1 MERMRASKSPG
12 RQRQIDALL
21 QQTNRHEIDM
31 AARILTCLVRGSY
44 FDADAIKEAH
54 PRALELAYLHL
65 GDD

>member
-1 MERMRASKSPG
+1 MQRMRARKSPG
-12 RQRQIDALL
+12 RQRKIDALL

-31 AARILTCLVRGSY
+31 ASRILTCIVRGAY
-44 FDADAIKEAH
+44 FDAEAIRQTH

>member
-31 AARILTCLVRGSY
+31 AAAS
-44 FDADAIKEAH
+44 
-54 PRALELAYLHL
+54 
-65 GDD
+65 